1 MAKKETEAEKKI
13 RQEKERKK
21 ILADFR
27 KLNKDEKTGDF
38 RATGRALGRFRQEQ
52 RKRDQED
59 KRFNEKELDIG
70 SDRNTKTMLERM
82 EGFSDLSEQ
91 GKKEFFKDMSD
102 KKKLTNSERRRRGL
116 PTLGTGKKSGGK
128 VYSRGSRKAKYNG

>member
-21 ILADFR
+21 IFAAFR
-27 KLNKDEKTGDF
+27 KLNKDEK
-38 RATGRALGRFRQEQ
+38 
-52 RKRDQED
+52 ED